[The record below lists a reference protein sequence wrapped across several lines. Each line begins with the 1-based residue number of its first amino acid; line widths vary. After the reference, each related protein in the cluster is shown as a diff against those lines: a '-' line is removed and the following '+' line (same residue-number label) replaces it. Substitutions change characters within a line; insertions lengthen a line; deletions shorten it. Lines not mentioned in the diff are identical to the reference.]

1 MFFPEQ
7 VAAAD
12 AWVGQGGDRP
22 RDVELPDQADVTHH
36 VWCWE
41 AGHGCLWA
49 MAHEA
54 ALQTAMQAHL
64 RETEWQ
70 TKPQDAQLA
79 AEDEGPMARALLP
92 VELRGRPIGL
102 PALAGEVEL
111 LAARRSEKAHQVAAR
126 PVWRPA
132 AQTSRV

>member
-22 RDVELPDQADVTHH
+22 RDVELPDQGDVTHH

-54 ALQTAMQAHL
+54 ALQAAMQAHL

-79 AEDEGPMARALLP
+79 AEGADPMARGRRG
-92 VELRGRPIGL
+92 VELPGHPIGL
-102 PALAGEVEL
+102 LAVAGEAVS
-111 LAARRSEKAHQVAAR
+111 LAALMDEEAHQVAAR
-126 PVWRPA
+126 PVWRMA
-132 AQTSRV
+132 AQMLRV